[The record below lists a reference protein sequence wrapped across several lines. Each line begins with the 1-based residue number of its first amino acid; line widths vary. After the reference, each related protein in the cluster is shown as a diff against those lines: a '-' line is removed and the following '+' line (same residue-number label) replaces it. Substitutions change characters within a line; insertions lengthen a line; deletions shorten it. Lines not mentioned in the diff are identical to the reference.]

1 MGGRE
6 EESKRLRM
14 KERTE
19 RKGRKAGDTPDKRS
33 EKRMVRMRKRRVSTG
48 WEGGPGERG
57 DVKGRVG
64 RGEGREGVV
73 AGTLY
78 RDECMYEEEG
88 IIEGGEEGGG
98 ELQRG
103 GEGEGDD
110 PKEEWEDEGY
120 SEGGE
125 GIYPGG
131 GMPVKPGLDGD
142 RSRRISASNQEG
154 T

>member
-19 RKGRKAGDTPDKRS
+19 RKGRKAGDTPDKRR
-33 EKRMVRMRKRRVSTG
+33 EKRMVRMRKRRLSTG
-48 WEGGPGERG
+48 WGDGPGERG

-88 IIEGGEEGGG
+88 IIEGGRKVGGSYN
-98 ELQRG
+98 
-103 GEGEGDD
+103 GEGRVRVTIQKRNGRMRGIQREG
-110 PKEEWEDEGY
+110 KGY
-120 SEGGE
+120 TQGVGC
-125 GIYPGG
+125 
-131 GMPVKPGLDGD
+131 L
-142 RSRRISASNQEG
+142 
-154 T
+154 